1 MRRRLYVVGIRTDI
15 GKTFSK
21 FKMPKI
27 GMGRKAKLE
36 TLLRKANSCLQV
48 KDTELNNTELRNW
61 RAVQQKLQSQLTK
74 YPVIADFHMS
84 NTFGTS
90 VQELTSPTI
99 TKTRARGQAFWLIDK
114 ISNGSLTEGHFV
126 KRRLDVSDY
135 AALQG
140 WDTDA
145 QKNYLKIGRNRF
157 LTDSELREALGNGFN
172 MVVFEAILQNI
183 LLCHFDVAE
192 ARYRPY
198 SRCDQDIDCFE
209 KDSGLRLMRPRWK
222 VRRDQKL

>member
-1 MRRRLYVVGIRTDI
+1 
-15 GKTFSK
+15 
-21 FKMPKI
+21 
-27 GMGRKAKLE
+27 MGRKAKLD

-61 RAVQQKLQSQLTK
+61 RAVQQKLQSQPTK

-135 AALQG
+135 AALQV

-145 QKNYLKIGRNRF
+145 QKNYLKLEGTASL
-157 LTDSELREALGNGFN
+157 LTQS
-172 MVVFEAILQNI
+172 FEKPWAMASTWSYSRPFSRTFCFAIL
-183 LLCHFDVAE
+183 
-192 ARYRPY
+192 
-198 SRCDQDIDCFE
+198 
-209 KDSGLRLMRPRWK
+209 M
-222 VRRDQKL
+222 